1 MRLLRALSVVLCLL
15 LMPSYL
21 IAAPYD
27 GSMPLLCATM
37 TVQECEDTGECQRR
51 TATSVGLPPFI
62 VIDVDKK
69 LIHAPDQDGRTSPLK
84 HFEHLDGRLV
94 LYGGEEGRGWSMVI
108 QEDTGTMSAAVVGDQ
123 VGFVVFGA
131 CTPR

>member
-1 MRLLRALSVVLCLL
+1 MHLLRALSVVCLL
-15 LMPSYL
+15 LMPSSL

-37 TVQECEDTGECQRR
+37 TVQECEDTGGCQRR

-62 VIDVDKK
+62 VIDVNKK

-84 HFEHLDGRLV
+84 HLEHLDGRLV
-94 LYGGEEGRGWSMVI
+94 LHGGEEGRGWSMVI

>member
-1 MRLLRALSVVLCLL
+1 MRLWQALSVVLCLL
-15 LMPSYL
+15 HVPSYL

-27 GSMPLLCATM
+27 GSMPLLCAAM
-37 TVQECEDTGECQRR
+37 TVQECDDTGECQRR
-51 TATSVGLPPFI
+51 TAMSVGLPPFI

-69 LIHAPDQDGRTSPLK
+69 LIHDPDQDGKTSSLK
-84 HFEHLDGRLV
+84 HLEHLNGQLV
-94 LYGGEEGRGWSMVI
+94 LHGGEEGRGWSIVI
-108 QEDTGTMSAAVVGDQ
+108 KEDTGTMSAAVVGEQ